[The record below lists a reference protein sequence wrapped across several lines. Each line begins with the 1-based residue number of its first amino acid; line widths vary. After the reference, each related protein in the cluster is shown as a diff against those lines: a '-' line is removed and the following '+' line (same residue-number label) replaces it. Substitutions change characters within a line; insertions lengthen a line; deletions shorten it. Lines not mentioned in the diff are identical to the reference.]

1 MNAAL
6 LLAAVG
12 ALSLLVSWPLAAQG
26 DGFGCSLGEDER
38 ELKFDTNTD
47 IKTFPASAF
56 NRNKHYHIILD
67 AEATEVVIELQT
79 FSKDILIETTSNAK
93 IGRIVFPELT
103 EADELIFELSNS
115 KQATTIEFPKLKDAS
130 CITVDNQD
138 GKNPLLRFPVLET
151 VEDVVIRSQN
161 DRTVTVELGSA
172 ATPTYG
178 LCVLLRGPLPLSS
191 STHSSTRFHFCL
203 FFCICAMLYRVV

>member
-6 LLAAVG
+6 LLAAIG

-115 KQATTIEFPKLKDAS
+115 KQATTIEFPKLKDVILHGREQYLHAL
-130 CITVDNQD
+130 VFAQ
-138 GKNPLLRFPVLET
+138 LLGEAYGHEFALVVPMRVGRQPRRR
-151 VEDVVIRSQN
+151 EDAARIG
-161 DRTVTVELGSA
+161 LGWFVCALGA
-172 ATPTYG
+172 AA
-178 LCVLLRGPLPLSS
+178 
-191 STHSSTRFHFCL
+191 HL
-203 FFCICAMLYRVV
+203 F